1 MDAELADLEKTLT
14 NIETAR
20 PFEDLTVVCD
30 RMVLRLTARK
40 RKANPGLQE
49 DVAAAEPQIDERT
62 SQLVSKGRWQVPGY
76 KVRENSCQLIHE
88 AKLKFDA
95 GEIRRSL
102 SSLDYCSVP
111 LTISNLELLFAVRSY
126 A

>member
-1 MDAELADLEKTLT
+1 MEKTLT

-20 PFEDLTVVCD
+20 PFEDLTVVCV
-30 RMVLRLTARK
+30 RMVLGLIARK

-76 KVRENSCQLIHE
+76 KVREDSCQLIHE
-88 AKLKFDA
+88 DKLISDA
-95 GEIRRSL
+95 GEIWRSL
-102 SSLDYCSVP
+102 SSLEYCSAP
-111 LTISNLELLFAVRSY
+111 LTISGLELLFTVRSY